1 MTSSKFHQINL
12 AISVLLAVP
21 LSSGLALAQE
31 PIANVFQKGVN
42 DPAPSI
48 ARADLLACAQLEQA
62 QITDGEALKPEAMAE
77 MLNGTWA
84 RELTWY
90 GIPVE
95 NESAYS
101 FLFDGLKFEAM
112 MYDQSNLGSGEMA
125 SAIAE
130 IRSSPKRMS
139 ATPTMTFVDCDYAI
153 IDKYYKISDQPMVA
167 RDLRVT
173 ANSIAEGGLR
183 AVWDQLVDQG
193 FFKREFESEAILRA
207 NKGRILNE
215 VTTPSV
221 GGAYWTGSLKPVRI
235 QDIDGTEIDM
245 DGIYVGSHVG
255 AAGEGQRV
263 DFEGTERAQ
272 FITEAGAMVA
282 SARQIGSS
290 DIAAGEIAQ
299 GWLTDCADWFGL
311 PSAINWERVVIEP
324 GI

>member
-1 MTSSKFHQINL
+1 MKSSKFNQINL
-12 AISVLLAVP
+12 AVSVLLAVP
-21 LSSGLALAQE
+21 LSCGLAVAQE

-42 DPAPSI
+42 DPVPSI

-62 QITDGEALKPEAMAE
+62 QITDGQPLKPEAMAE

-101 FLFDGLKFEAM
+101 FKFDGLKFEAM
-112 MYDQSNLGSGEMA
+112 MYDQSNLGRGEMA
-125 SAIAE
+125 SAVTA
-130 IRSSPKRMS
+130 IRSNASRRS
-139 ATPTMTFVDCDYAI
+139 ATATMTFVDCDYAI
-153 IDKYYKISDQPMVA
+153 IDKYYKISNEPTVA
-167 RDLRVT
+167 GDLRLSR
-173 ANSIAEGGLR
+173 SISDVGLR
-183 AVWDQLVDQG
+183 GVWDELVDQG
-193 FFKREFESEAILRA
+193 FFKREFQPQAILRG
-207 NKGRILNE
+207 NKGRVLNE

-221 GGAYWTGSLKPVRI
+221 GGAFWTGTLKPVRI
-235 QDIDGTEIDM
+235 QGVDGTEIQM
-245 DGIYVGSHVG
+245 DGVYVGSHVG

-263 DFEGTERAQ
+263 DFKGTERAQ

-282 SARQIGSS
+282 SARQIGSR